1 MDLSIQA
8 RMPESEGQEL
18 PESEGQE
25 LSAEKWAER
34 VAGLLG
40 RLRGEH
46 RETNHRGMGDGEGEL
61 ARERRTATN
70 ARERR
75 ESEERQLF
83 VF

>member
-18 PESEGQE
+18 PEPEGQE
-25 LSAEKWAER
+25 LRAEKWAER
-34 VAGLLG
+34 VAGPLG
-40 RLRGEH
+40 RPRGEN
-46 RETNHRGMGDGEGEL
+46 REANHRGMGGKL